1 MPETI
6 RIDFNNLPFTE
17 FLREIFGGQVH
28 KVVTQLF
35 TMKIE
40 IFFCF
45 RMNKLVELA
54 YSNHF
59 LSKIT
64 VDWQDGV
71 SEPNYDVSRWFFFCF
86 FLIPVSHFHSLS
98 RVKKYCYNNI
108 NTITRCITSS
118 LGFPI
123 SVMACNYF
131 FCFDKCLASFRVSR
145 SCNFNA
151 SLLFKVWRYWC
162 FSKES
167 RSYSLCSSATCWHGV
182 SFASICSVFVHGF
195 EFASSIRSRQ
205 IGARSEIFR

>member
-1 MPETI
+1 
-6 RIDFNNLPFTE
+6 
-17 FLREIFGGQVH
+17 
-28 KVVTQLF
+28 
-35 TMKIE
+35 
-40 IFFCF
+40 
-45 RMNKLVELA
+45 MNKLVELA

-59 LSKIT
+59 SLKSRLIDRMEFLNQT
-64 VDWQDGV
+64 MMCLVD
-71 SEPNYDVSRWFFFCF
+71 FFSVF
-86 FLIPVSHFHSLS
+86 FIPVSHFHSLS

-108 NTITRCITSS
+108 NTITHCITSS

-123 SVMACNYF
+123 SVMACNFF

-195 EFASSIRSRQ
+195 EFASSIRSIQ

>member
-86 FLIPVSHFHSLS
+86 FLSQFH
-98 RVKKYCYNNI
+98 
-108 NTITRCITSS
+108 
-118 LGFPI
+118 
-123 SVMACNYF
+123 
-131 FCFDKCLASFRVSR
+131 
-145 SCNFNA
+145 
-151 SLLFKVWRYWC
+151 
-162 FSKES
+162 
-167 RSYSLCSSATCWHGV
+167 
-182 SFASICSVFVHGF
+182 
-195 EFASSIRSRQ
+195 
-205 IGARSEIFR
+205 IFIH

>member
-59 LSKIT
+59 SLKSRLIDRMEFLNQT
-64 VDWQDGV
+64 MMCLVD
-71 SEPNYDVSRWFFFCF
+71 FF
-86 FLIPVSHFHSLS
+86 
-98 RVKKYCYNNI
+98 
-108 NTITRCITSS
+108 
-118 LGFPI
+118 
-123 SVMACNYF
+123 
-131 FCFDKCLASFRVSR
+131 
-145 SCNFNA
+145 
-151 SLLFKVWRYWC
+151 
-162 FSKES
+162 
-167 RSYSLCSSATCWHGV
+167 
-182 SFASICSVFVHGF
+182 SVFF
-195 EFASSIRSRQ
+195 YPSFTFS
-205 IGARSEIFR
+205 FTK